1 MLQAAVSGLSPRFL
15 GLFSDEPLADSR
27 LLDVG
32 CGWGRVALALA
43 PSCRWVVGVDREP
56 SLIAEARERAAQV
69 GLTNAEF
76 QVADVE
82 AGEYHP
88 WQPAVVTAHL
98 CASDAI
104 IERAARALPS
114 GGFLAMVAFHVD
126 QWKETDKVSRFA
138 YDEARLHAS
147 LEGAGFKVETL
158 EVDREVQRFGS
169 VEEALAAAV
178 GLEERWRADGRWFR
192 YIEFLEN
199 GGRTL
204 TRSHLIA
211 KARRP

>member
-1 MLQAAVSGLSPRFL
+1 MH
-15 GLFSDEPLADSR
+15 LFAGEPLAGRR

-43 PSCRWVVGVDREP
+43 SECGAVVGLDREP
-56 SLIAEARERAAQV
+56 SLIAEARERAARA
-69 GLTNAEF
+69 GFRHAEF
-76 QVADVE
+76 HVADVE
-82 AGEYHP
+82 AGEYTVWRP
-88 WQPAVVTAHL
+88 DLVTAHL

-104 IERAARALPS
+104 VERAARALPP
-114 GGFLAMVAFHVD
+114 GGFLAIVAFHVD
-126 QWKETDKVSRFA
+126 QWRETGKVSRFA
-138 YDEARLHAS
+138 YDEARMRTA
-147 LEGAGFKVETL
+147 LERAGLAVEAL
-158 EVDREVQRFGS
+158 ESEREVQTFTS

-192 YIEFLEN
+192 YIDFLEK